1 MKNKKAIIFDMGG
14 VLVDLD
20 MDGCRNAFKSLL
32 GYHKIDELL
41 DPCHQKGIIGELEE
55 GMLTADEFRSIVLS
69 ESAPGSVPENVDK
82 AFHHILDRIS
92 SYKGEL
98 LCKLNESYD
107 LYMLSN
113 NNPITMVR
121 AYELFEEA
129 GAPIDKIFKICFLS
143 CEMKALKPSE
153 KFYKAVIKQIG
164 IPAEQMLFIDDS
176 KANVDGAIAAGLPAV
191 HYVPGSD
198 LSALLAEVLGD
209 PSIKMEVAADA

>member
-20 MDGCRNAFKSLL
+20 MDGCRNAFKALL

-55 GMLTADEFRSIVLS
+55 GMLAPEEFRSIVLS
-69 ESAPGSVPENVDK
+69 ESAPGSVSEDVDK
-82 AFHHILDRIS
+82 AFQTILHSIS
-92 SYKGEL
+92 GYKGEL
-98 LCKLNESYD
+98 LRRLYESYD

-129 GAPIDKIFKICFLS
+129 GAPIDRMFRKCFLS
-143 CEMKALKPSE
+143 CDMKALKPSE
-153 KFYKAVIKQIG
+153 KFYKAVIGQIG
-164 IPAEQMLFIDDS
+164 IPADQMLFIDDS
-176 KANVDGAIAAGLPAV
+176 KANVDGAVAAGLPAV

-198 LSALLAEVLGD
+198 LSALLAEVLDD